1 MNNPTFHKQ
10 NESCIRLLILAK
22 LLLWLFIGLII
33 LIGLIRDCSGSDVD
47 PIDDSYMKS
56 IGVVDHVYVVDTT
69 RNGFRTVYK
78 TVKPVTDA
86 RLQEI
91 RKREKIRDAFA
102 RLQHDA
108 PIHFGGSL
116 VYTDIYD
123 FAVFAKQYD
132 VDPDVM
138 LHNIFVTGYEKMNL
152 YIGPNPGIE
161 NSARWMNRQT
171 EQGNQYLS
179 SREVFRCSTDAPTI
193 YRYWKCRAPYDISL
207 TDERFSHFS
216 EEERL
221 Y

>member
-1 MNNPTFHKQ
+1 MKNQTSYKQ
-10 NESCIRLLILAK
+10 NESRIRLLILAK
-22 LLLWLFIGLII
+22 LLPWLFIGLIFM
-33 LIGLIRDCSGSDVD
+33 IGLIRSCSGPDVD
-47 PIDDSYMKS
+47 PMDNSYMKD
-56 IGVVDHVYVVDTT
+56 IGIVDHIYVVDST
-69 RNGFRTVYK
+69 RNGFRAVYT

-91 RKREKIRDAFA
+91 RKRKKIRAVFA
-102 RLQHDA
+102 QLQYDA
-108 PIHFGGSL
+108 PIYFGGSL
-116 VYTDIYD
+116 LYTDIYD

-132 VDPDVM
+132 VGPDVK

-161 NSARWMNRQT
+161 NSARWMNPGT
-171 EQGNQYLS
+171 EQGNQYLG
-179 SREVFRCSTDAPTI
+179 SREVFRCSTDTLLI

-216 EEERL
+216 EDERL

>member
-1 MNNPTFHKQ
+1 MNNRTFHKQ
-10 NESCIRLLILAK
+10 NESRIRLLILIK
-22 LLLWLFIGLII
+22 LLPWLFIGLI
-33 LIGLIRDCSGSDVD
+33 LMIGLIRDCSGPDVD
-47 PIDDSYMKS
+47 PMDNSYMKE
-56 IGVVDHVYVVDTT
+56 IGIVDHVYVVDSTH
-69 RNGFRTVYK
+69 NGFRAVYK

-91 RKREKIRDAFA
+91 RTREKIRTTFE

-116 VYTDIYD
+116 LYTDIYD
-123 FAVFAKQYD
+123 FADFAKQYD
-132 VDPDVM
+132 VGPDVE
-138 LHNIFVTGYEKMNL
+138 LHNIFVMGYEKMNL

-161 NSARWMNRQT
+161 NSARWMNMGT

-179 SREVFRCSTDAPTI
+179 SREVFRCSTDTPLI